1 MRLRGTIR
9 TVTGGRAYVAT
20 PSGREDFSVAP
31 EAVADVMKAVVA
43 QARVTISVRHDV
55 IVALGPFED
64 ETGRS

>member
-20 PSGREDFSVAP
+20 PSGTEDFSVAP

-43 QARVTISVRHDV
+43 QARVTLVVRHDIIIAV
-55 IVALGPFED
+55 DPAED
-64 ETGRS
+64 ATGRA